1 MVFFLHWM
9 TRLASPSLP
18 FFLPKLYYEDR
29 ETETAH
35 CNAYFVIRRL
45 FLTTSL
51 LFVHFLFE
59 PFFFY

>member
-1 MVFFLHWM
+1 MFFFALDD
-9 TRLASPSLP
+9 PSGVPFPP

-29 ETETAH
+29 ETETAN

-59 PFFFY
+59 PFFFS